1 MRFKGR
7 HWLVAWLLLFLCV
20 LLAVTARQAEG
31 FRVARRVHDLREERA
46 ALEARRADLERRVRL
61 GSSRQVLV
69 PKVERT
75 LGLHEPADTEFV
87 LFTVPHSMQGKP

>member
-1 MRFKGR
+1 M
-7 HWLVAWLLLFLCV
+7 AWLLLFLCV

-31 FRVARRVHDLREERA
+31 FRVARRVRDLRDERA
-46 ALEARRADLERRVRL
+46 ALEARRAELERRIRA
-61 GSSRQVLV
+61 GASRQVLV

-87 LFTVPHSMQGKP
+87 LFTVPHSGQGTP